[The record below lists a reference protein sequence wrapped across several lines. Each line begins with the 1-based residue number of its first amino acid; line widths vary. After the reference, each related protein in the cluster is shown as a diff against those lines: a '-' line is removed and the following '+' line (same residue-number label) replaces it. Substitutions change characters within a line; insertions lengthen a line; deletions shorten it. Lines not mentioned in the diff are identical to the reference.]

1 MDNIIAWFF
10 QYPSRILVC
19 EWFIIAVLMCI
30 LANVKKRNKPHANK
44 KRFVYCANGR
54 KSNIVYVDLVSQYE
68 FDNHDKFVWYPI
80 IDMNNTSIY
89 FALPPY
95 DD

>member
-1 MDNIIAWFF
+1 MSELISWFNA
-10 QYPSRILVC
+10 YPSRIMVT
-19 EWFIIAVLMCI
+19 EWFIILVLYVI
-30 LANVKKRNKPHANK
+30 LTKCKRRKTPINKR
-44 KRFVYCANGR
+44 RFVYCENGR

-68 FDNHDKFVWYPI
+68 FDHHDEFVWYPI
-80 IDMNNTSIY
+80 IDMNNSSIY